1 MPSLSLFES
10 LAAIFGVLSV
20 ILARYAHIGV
30 FPTGL
35 VSTLLYI
42 YICLTAGLYADMGI
56 NVWYSLLSVYGWWRW
71 SRPQSGQTE
80 RPVAWANN
88 RLRIGSLLLF
98 AGSWV
103 LLYQLLLHQTDSSV
117 PLADS
122 FTTALA
128 IAGMYLMAEKKIE
141 NWLVWIVVDV
151 ASFFLYLHKGL
162 PISALQF
169 AAFTGLAVWG
179 LVGWINLLAQRQS
192 PSQFSAL

>member
-1 MPSLSLFES
+1 MTVFES
-10 LAAIFGVLSV
+10 LAAIFGVVSV

-71 SRPQSGQTE
+71 SRPQSGKTE
-80 RPVAWANN
+80 RPVAWASKRM
-88 RLRIGSLLLF
+88 RLGSLLLF
-98 AGSWV
+98 AGSWL

-151 ASFFLYLHKGL
+151 ASVFLYLHKGYW
-162 PISALQF
+162 ISALQF
-169 AAFTGLAVWG
+169 AAFTGLAIWG
-179 LVGWINLLAQRQS
+179 FIGWYNLSCKQS
-192 PSQFSAL
+192 R